1 MGFTLPCCWPG
12 WDFSC
17 RTTALSPMWTIYT
30 INTQVGLQQHFPSTQ
45 KPGITWRC
53 FQRSQTLPFPII
65 CLSTGTSIVFD
76 MSLTYILVAL
86 VAVILNNAL
95 VELLS
100 LHTRISVGEW
110 GSLCPSAQ
118 PRTVPPIPHLHL
130 PPAGYLFA
138 LGPLLFVSIC
148 DVWLELFSRRQ
159 AYAINLVAV
168 GVVAFGCTGMWDT
181 GGAGGSTALQAAVG
195 EQPHPQEPW
204 SPGTL

>member
-1 MGFTLPCCWPG
+1 
-12 WDFSC
+12 
-17 RTTALSPMWTIYT
+17 MWTICT
-30 INTQVGLQQHFPSTQ
+30 INTQVGLQQQQHFLSIQ
-45 KPGITWRC
+45 KLGITWPH
-53 FQRSQTLPFPII
+53 FQGSRTFPFPII
-65 CLSTGTSIVFD
+65 CPSTGTSIVFD

-110 GSLCPSAQ
+110 G
-118 PRTVPPIPHLHL
+118 VPAPLGTAPCCLPITHLHL

-168 GVVAFGCTGMWDT
+168 GVVAFGCTGMWDS
-181 GGAGGSTALQAAVG
+181 GGAGVSTALQIGVG
-195 EQPHPQEPW
+195 KQPHPQGPW
-204 SPGTL
+204 SPATL